1 MSIPLLAFVLAVQAQ
16 EVVDPLLLALQAQE
30 AVDRSQ
36 EYRRD
41 QRPYKYYQAME
52 PVWTAGRIAAVAGPP
67 LALAG
72 YFVSQG
78 ASNRNPTVDTGGE
91 SAGYYMGIVGFDLAL
106 AAPPIMLFGSM
117 SALPALK
124 KTGLHAKPTMGLVS
138 AGLWLASVG
147 LYGATLS
154 SFDADPENTQWK
166 ALGVGG
172 TVAWLGSAFFANSQ
186 INATKRAGDLQ
197 MGRR

>member
-1 MSIPLLAFVLAVQAQ
+1 MSIPLFALLLAAQAQ
-16 EVVDPLLLALQAQE
+16 EV
-30 AVDRSQ
+30 DRSK
-36 EYRRD
+36 EYRQD

-52 PVWTAGRIAAVAGPP
+52 TTWTVGRVAAIAGPP

-78 ASNRNPTVDTGGE
+78 ASNRDPNVDTGGE
-91 SAGYYMGIVGFDLAL
+91 SAGYYMGVVGMDLAL
-106 AAPPIMLFGSM
+106 VAPPIMLFGSM

-147 LYGATLS
+147 LYGATLAS
-154 SFDADPENTQWK
+154 YDTDPDNTQWK
-166 ALGVGG
+166 TLAVGG
-172 TVAWLGSAFFANSQ
+172 SVAWLGSAFFANSQ
-186 INATKRAGDLQ
+186 INNTKRAGDLQ

>member
-1 MSIPLLAFVLAVQAQ
+1 MSIPVLAFVLAAQAQ
-16 EVVDPLLLALQAQE
+16 EVVD
-30 AVDRSQ
+30 RSK
-36 EYRRD
+36 EYRQD

-52 PVWTAGRIAAVAGPP
+52 TTWTVGRVAAVAGPP

-72 YFVSQG
+72 YFISQG
-78 ASNRNPTVDTGGE
+78 SSNRDPNLDTGGE
-91 SAGYYMGIVGFDLAL
+91 SAGYYMGIVGMDLAL

-154 SFDADPENTQWK
+154 SYDANPDSTQWK
-166 ALGVGG
+166 TLGVGG
-172 TVAWLGSAFFANSQ
+172 SVAWLGSALFANSQ
-186 INATKRAGDLQ
+186 INNTKRAGDLQ

>member
-1 MSIPLLAFVLAVQAQ
+1 MSIPLLAFVLAAQAQEVSVLAVQAQ
-16 EVVDPLLLALQAQE
+16 EVVD
-30 AVDRSQ
+30 RSK
-36 EYRRD
+36 EYRQD

-52 PVWTAGRIAAVAGPP
+52 TTWTVGRVAAVAGPP
-67 LALAG
+67 LVLAG
-72 YFVSQG
+72 FFISQG
-78 ASNRNPTVDTGGE
+78 SSNRDPTVDTGGE
-91 SAGYYMGIVGFDLAL
+91 SAGYYMGIVGMDLAL

-154 SFDADPENTQWK
+154 AYDANPDSTQWK

-172 TVAWLGSAFFANSQ
+172 SVAWLGSALFANSQ
-186 INATKRAGDLQ
+186 INNTKRAGDLQ

>member
-1 MSIPLLAFVLAVQAQ
+1 MSIPLLAFALAAQAQ
-16 EVVDPLLLALQAQE
+16 EV
-30 AVDRSQ
+30 DRSK
-36 EYRRD
+36 EYRND

-52 PVWTAGRIAAVAGPP
+52 TTWTVGRVAAIAGPP
-67 LALAG
+67 IALAG

-78 ASNRNPTVDTGGE
+78 ASNRDPTVDTGAEAG
-91 SAGYYMGIVGFDLAL
+91 GYYAGMVGFDLAL
-106 AAPPIMLFGSM
+106 AAPPIMLFGSL

-138 AGLWLASVG
+138 AGLWVASVG

-154 SFDADPENTQWK
+154 SFETAPDSSQWK

-186 INATKRAGDLQ
+186 IANTKRAGDLQ